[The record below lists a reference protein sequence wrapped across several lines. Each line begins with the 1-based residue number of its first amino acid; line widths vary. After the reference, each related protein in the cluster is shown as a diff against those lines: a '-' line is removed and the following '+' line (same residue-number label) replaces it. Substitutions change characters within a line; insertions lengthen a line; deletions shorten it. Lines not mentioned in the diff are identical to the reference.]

1 MGTPPQQ
8 PDPSCSSGKRPQL
21 PGMSTNQLTPTRPHL
36 SVAYVL
42 AQLLERLEH
51 SNVPVGAEQYQSV
64 VKHLVDEFDTLPSAA
79 LSPLLDTHPA
89 AAELYENLQYSNAGL
104 CRSPLEAAM
113 EAELRA
119 REVIGRVMRG
129 SRPAA

>member
-1 MGTPPQQ
+1 M
-8 PDPSCSSGKRPQL
+8 D
-21 PGMSTNQLTPTRPHL
+21 TNQPTPTRPHL

-42 AQLLERLEH
+42 AQLLERLER
-51 SNVPVGAEQYQSV
+51 SSVPVGAEQYQSV
-64 VKHLVDEFDTLPSAA
+64 VRHLADEFGTLPPAA
-79 LSPLLDTHPA
+79 LSPLLDAHPA

-113 EAELRA
+113 QAELRA

-129 SRPAA
+129 SKPAA

>member
-1 MGTPPQQ
+1 M
-8 PDPSCSSGKRPQL
+8 D
-21 PGMSTNQLTPTRPHL
+21 TNQPTPTRHQP

-51 SNVPVGAEQYQSV
+51 SQVPVGAEQYQSV
-64 VKHLVDEFDTLPSAA
+64 VKHLVDEFGTLPPAV

-104 CRSPLEAAM
+104 CRSPLDAAM
-113 EAELRA
+113 QAELRA
-119 REVIGRVMRG
+119 REVIARLMR
-129 SRPAA
+129 RPPA